1 MAISRIIL
9 SLFFFIVSLLT
20 FHLAHTREEIESHL
34 IYTFPKIL
42 SINFF
47 LIFVFVIF
55 CWKVL
60 KKEITCIDKKTLL
73 IVLGIFV
80 VSFFLQGSLSPK
92 THRIYYDEDIY
103 LNIGQSIAFL
113 GKAALCNYGI
123 TEQGEYDCY
132 DGVLNKQPQAYPFI
146 LSLLFKITGTSEEN
160 ATILTIIVSSL
171 STILVFFI
179 AKSLYNAEIGIYS
192 SLIFALIPENVLW
205 SSTNASEPFLAFFS
219 ILTLSMLFMSFKEN
233 NILLFVLS
241 LLLAAFTIQIKTEAA
256 LLLVPYLSCLI
267 IFKKNIIFTNKWGF
281 FLSIV
286 LFLCL
291 IFPHALHLMQIKGEN
306 WGAPT
311 NEKFSVKYFNNNL
324 KENVGFYFE
333 NKRFPLFFTLM
344 SIAGICL
351 QWKKWREKLFVLS
364 WGLPFFSVY
373 LFFYA
378 GSYNAGVGE
387 RYSILM
393 SAVISI
399 LAGIAID
406 MLSKTL
412 GKYGKFILITIVISN
427 FAFFLPYIASVGEKG
442 WEAREDHNII
452 KILLPGLEEGS
463 FVFTHIPSYVLVHS
477 KGALQMWYAQNTSVV
492 DKLLAER
499 RPLYV
504 FTDYW
509 TVLEPQKSNFVYIMK
524 NFYTKKII
532 TVKIRDRIYSLYKI
546 ITKKEVNL
554 SK

>member
-1 MAISRIIL
+1 MLII
-9 SLFFFIVSLLT
+9 I
-20 FHLAHTREEIESHL
+20 
-34 IYTFPKIL
+34 
-42 SINFF
+42 
-47 LIFVFVIF
+47 
-55 CWKVL
+55 
-60 KKEITCIDKKTLL
+60 
-73 IVLGIFV
+73 GIFTI
-80 VSFFLQGSLSPK
+80 SFFLQGNLSPK

-132 DGVLNKQPQAYPFI
+132 DVILNKQPNAYPFL
-146 LSLLFKITGTSEEN
+146 LSLLFKNTGVSEDY
-160 ATILTIIVSSL
+160 ATLLTIVISSL
-171 STILVFFI
+171 STFFIFFI
-179 AKSLYNAEIGIYS
+179 AKKLYNTSVGIYS
-192 SLIFALIPENVLW
+192 SIIFALIPENILW
-205 SSTNASEPFLAFFS
+205 SSTNASEPFLVFFS
-219 ILTLSMLFMSFKEN
+219 ILTLSILFISFKEN
-233 NILLFVLS
+233 NLLLFVLS

-267 IFKKNIIFTNKWGF
+267 IFKKNIIYTNKWGF

-344 SIAGICL
+344 GIAGICL

-463 FVFTHIPSYVLVHS
+463 FVFTHIPSYVLVHN

-546 ITKKEVNL
+546 IAKKEVNL